1 MSTPTTGRVASMYR
15 HRCGGHSSTRCAASG
30 TMSCSWSCPQTI
42 MNMEQMALLSAYAAK
57 SRVLSGCAHTTAV
70 AKLKK
75 RNESKYVCRHHH
87 HRIQAS
93 SYPPIPLCETHIRTT
108 PSTNARVPSY
118 CLGTYSG
125 GCAHIAC

>member
-42 MNMEQMALLSAYAAK
+42 MNMKQMALLSAYAAK

-75 RNESKYVCRHHH
+75 RTRANMCVDTTTTEYKHPLTHQYHSARHTSELRH
-87 HRIQAS
+87 QPTLG
-93 SYPPIPLCETHIRTT
+93 YPPT
-108 PSTNARVPSY
+108 V
-118 CLGTYSG
+118 
-125 GCAHIAC
+125 